1 MQELKHILKFLSINF
16 ILLKV
21 FTKGINHLAPK
32 SDYHLISPHYIL
44 PESNMKVMRIEEMIS
59 N

>member
-1 MQELKHILKFLSINF
+1 MQELKHILNFLSINF

-32 SDYHLISPHYIL
+32 SD
-44 PESNMKVMRIEEMIS
+44 
-59 N
+59 